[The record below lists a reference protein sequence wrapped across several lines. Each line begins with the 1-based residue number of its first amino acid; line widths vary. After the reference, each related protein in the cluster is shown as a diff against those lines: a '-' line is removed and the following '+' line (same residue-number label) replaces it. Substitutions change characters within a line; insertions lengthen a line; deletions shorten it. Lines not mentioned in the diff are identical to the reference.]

1 MTYSEVIQQW
11 KDSVG
16 WVNGIV
22 NPYVI
27 KEFGGIRPDPT
38 YPGGY
43 IACFDIIDRT
53 FLIDDEVLNYTRSM
67 CFQLR
72 HLNDTEEEKE
82 KEAKSLKKEL
92 ESFLIDAIAERE
104 KELADLRNNGKKILT
119 SNPYAW
125 K

>member
-11 KDSVG
+11 KDSVA
-16 WVNGIV
+16 WVDGII

-43 IACFDIIDRT
+43 IARFDIIDRT
-53 FLIDDEVLNYTRSM
+53 FLMDDEVLNYIRSM
-67 CFQLR
+67 DFQLR
-72 HLNDTEEEKE
+72 HFNDTEEEKA
-82 KEAKSLKKEL
+82 KEAKSLKDKL
-92 ESFLIDAIAERE
+92 ESFLSDAIAERE
-104 KELADLRNNGKKILT
+104 KELADLRNNGRKILT

-125 K
+125 

>member
-11 KDSVG
+11 KESVA
-16 WVNGIV
+16 WVNGVI

-43 IACFDIIDRT
+43 IARFDIIDRT
-53 FLIDDEVLNYTRSM
+53 FLIDNEVLNYIRSM
-67 CFQLR
+67 DFQLR
-72 HLNDTEEEKE
+72 HLNDTEEAKE
-82 KEAKSLKKEL
+82 KEANKLKNEL
-92 ESFLIDAIAERE
+92 ESFLCDAIAERE
-104 KELADLRNNGKKILT
+104 KELADLRNSCNKILT